1 MSEAKAPVCGG
12 LVYLDEKQSK
22 EAAEIVLRAMRDVRH
37 DMDVARAAG
46 LYIQNMRGAEIIAEL
61 AKSLQTTK
69 PMFWPREEAEA

>member
-1 MSEAKAPVCGG
+1 MSEAKDPACGG
-12 LVYLDEKQSK
+12 LVYLNEKQSK

-61 AKSLQTTK
+61 AKSLQTAK
-69 PMFWPREEAEA
+69 PIFWNTEGVEA